1 MEKKRI
7 LIIDDEVGFTNLV
20 RLNLE
25 DTGNYEV
32 REENEGLRGVQAA
45 KSYRPDLIFLDIV
58 MPDMQG
64 TDIARQMK
72 EDASLKNIPIVF
84 LTAIVSVE
92 ETDSHG
98 GMIGGNP
105 FLAKPVSSDK
115 LIETIEKMVP

>member
-84 LTAIVSVE
+84 LTTIVSVE